1 MTEAPDV
8 DRGEVWA
15 RRADHLAAENDR
27 LRQRIAELE
36 RTVRIL
42 RVQLP
47 LIRLTLDADPDGP
60 DPRWAARIPAP
71 RPASAPVTRTP
82 VPAPGSPR

>member
-1 MTEAPDV
+1 MTDVPDV

-27 LRQRIAELE
+27 LRRRIDDLE

-47 LIRLTLDADPDGP
+47 LAPHALPADPTGP
-60 DPRWAARIPAP
+60 DPRWAGRIPSP
-71 RPASAPVTRTP
+71 RPPSDPVSPPTRPAPVGR
-82 VPAPGSPR
+82 